1 MGLRNLFLIK
11 KTHYLKR
18 IFSHVYPRPPQLA
31 SVDLV
36 YFKLSR
42 LAQTQVLATTGL
54 NRGMADWSPAVREIS
69 KCHEYHQHQPRTPHV
84 LALGETKVLST
95 GSSLWIYSSLPWLW
109 LQLSASSWCLSS
121 FLSVCCYHFF
131 TITIKLSMTH
141 FSSSIFS
148 LFVSASI
155 FKCPAAA
162 GCPCISCVI
171 AEERIA
177 AQEYQLEISSSN
189 IIVLSREV

>member
-1 MGLRNLFLIK
+1 MGLRNLLWIK
-11 KTHYLKR
+11 KTFDFHISPHYLKR

-84 LALGETKVLST
+84 LLLRETKVLST
-95 GSSLWIYSSLPWLW
+95 GSSLIFVDFLLLTLTLAPIICFFLVSFVFLVCLLLSLL
-109 LQLSASSWCLSS
+109 
-121 FLSVCCYHFF
+121 HD
-131 TITIKLSMTH
+131 H
-141 FSSSIFS
+141 
-148 LFVSASI
+148 
-155 FKCPAAA
+155 
-162 GCPCISCVI
+162 
-171 AEERIA
+171 
-177 AQEYQLEISSSN
+177 
-189 IIVLSREV
+189 